1 MRAVLFVATASA
13 ALCLGAAAL
22 AQPPMSGV
30 VTVSIGPALQVK
42 AKDYGERELSDLAKD
57 LHDEVARA
65 AARARGPR
73 PIRIDLVIED
83 ATPNRPTFDQ
93 LGRTPGL
100 SLRSIGLGG
109 ARVSGVV
116 TYADGA
122 QRPFREQFYE
132 TDLYNERGATT
143 WSDADRAFDKVA
155 DAVHDGRYR
164 DAYAGSGPSGDGH
177 FGYPYN
183 R

>member
-1 MRAVLFVATASA
+1 MRAVLFVAIAA
-13 ALCLGAAAL
+13 ALCLGAAAS
-22 AQPPMSGV
+22 AQPPAGSV
-30 VTVSIGPALQVK
+30 VTVRIGPALQRK
-42 AKDYGERELSDLAKD
+42 AEDYGQRELGELAKD
-57 LHDEVARA
+57 LHDQVAHA

-73 PIRIDLVIED
+73 PVRIDLVIED

-93 LGRTPGL
+93 LSRTPGL

-109 ARVSGVV
+109 ARVSGLV

-122 QRPFREQFYE
+122 ERPFRDQFYE
-132 TDLYNERGATT
+132 TDLWNEHGAAT

-155 DAVHDGRYR
+155 DAVYEGRYR
-164 DAYAGSGPSGDGH
+164 DAYAGPGPSGDGH
-177 FGYPYN
+177 FGSPYN